1 MEETI
6 SEKMSR
12 IIKEK
17 DMNIKSNKVKHLR
30 IYDLKESEYDK
41 FINFLKTE
49 VPTNQGNDGIMLLLD
64 VFERY
69 KISDKLIT
77 KLEEEVVALKKQ
89 LASLVND
96 ADEEEDK
103 PKKKWI
109 GSE

>member
-1 MEETI
+1 MEESI
-6 SEKMSR
+6 AEKMSR

-17 DMNIKSNKVKHLR
+17 DMNIKSNRVKHLR
-30 IYDLKESEYDK
+30 IFDLKEGEYDR
-41 FINFLKTE
+41 FITFLKSD

-69 KISDKLIT
+69 KMADKLIS
-77 KLEEEVVALKKQ
+77 KLEDEIIELKKQ
-89 LASLVND
+89 LAD
-96 ADEEEDK
+96 TADEEDK